1 MPCFITYTTPES
13 HRVIRDNIGRSPLYS
28 GQIEGVG
35 PRYCP
40 SIEDKIVK
48 FPDKNRHQ
56 IFLEP
61 EGLDTNEIYV
71 NGMSTSMPIDVQS
84 RVLASIPGLEN
95 AEMVRPGYAIEYD
108 AIDPRELTHSLQV
121 KSFSGLFLA
130 GQINGTSGYE
140 EAACQGLIAGV
151 NAACYVGNR
160 EPLVVGRT
168 EGYTGILI
176 SDLVLQ
182 GADEPYRMFTSRA
195 EFRLHLRI
203 DNADERLTPVGR
215 SIGLVSDGRWAVY
228 QRKEAQKQTLRAFF
242 ESKPQQA
249 AWLRRPESKIQE
261 LDLDGEFGRDAQTTV
276 ETEIKYAGYIA
287 QQDRQVRQLRAAER
301 RGIPDAFVYS
311 DIPGLS
317 SEVREKL
324 ERVRPQTL
332 GQAGKIPG
340 VTPAAVAVLD
350 VYLSVDRQNGRL

>member
-1 MPCFITYTTPES
+1 M
-13 HRVIRDNIGRSPLYS
+13 
-28 GQIEGVG
+28 
-35 PRYCP
+35 
-40 SIEDKIVK
+40 
-48 FPDKNRHQ
+48 
-56 IFLEP
+56 
-61 EGLDTNEIYV
+61 
-71 NGMSTSMPIDVQS
+71 
-84 RVLASIPGLEN
+84 
-95 AEMVRPGYAIEYD
+95 
-108 AIDPRELTHSLQV
+108 
-121 KSFSGLFLA
+121 
-130 GQINGTSGYE
+130 
-140 EAACQGLIAGV
+140 
-151 NAACYVGNR
+151 
-160 EPLVVGRT
+160 VGRT

-215 SIGLVSDGRWAVY
+215 KMGLVSDERWSVY
-228 QRKEAQKQTLRAFF
+228 QRKEAQKLRLRAFF
-242 ESKPQQA
+242 DSKPHQA
-249 AWLRRPESKIQE
+249 AWLRRPEAKIQE
-261 LDLDGEFGRDAQTTV
+261 LSFGEDFGRDALVTI

-287 QQDRQVRQLRAAER
+287 QQDRQVRQLREAER
-301 RGIPDAFVYS
+301 RGIPDAFSYS

>member
-1 MPCFITYTTPES
+1 
-13 HRVIRDNIGRSPLYS
+13 
-28 GQIEGVG
+28 
-35 PRYCP
+35 
-40 SIEDKIVK
+40 
-48 FPDKNRHQ
+48 
-56 IFLEP
+56 
-61 EGLDTNEIYV
+61 
-71 NGMSTSMPIDVQS
+71 
-84 RVLASIPGLEN
+84 
-95 AEMVRPGYAIEYD
+95 MVV
-108 AIDPRELTHSLQV
+108 T
-121 KSFSGLFLA
+121 
-130 GQINGTSGYE
+130 
-140 EAACQGLIAGV
+140 
-151 NAACYVGNR
+151 
-160 EPLVVGRT
+160 
-168 EGYTGILI
+168 
-176 SDLVLQ
+176 
-182 GADEPYRMFTSRA
+182 
-195 EFRLHLRI
+195 
-203 DNADERLTPVGR
+203 
-215 SIGLVSDGRWAVY
+215 GLVSDGRWAVY